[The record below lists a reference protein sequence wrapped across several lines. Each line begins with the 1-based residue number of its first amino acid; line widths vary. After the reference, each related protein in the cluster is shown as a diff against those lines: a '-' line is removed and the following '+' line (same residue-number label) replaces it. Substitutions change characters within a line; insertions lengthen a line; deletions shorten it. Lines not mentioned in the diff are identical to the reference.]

1 MDFSKK
7 LRKAMEEL
15 GITQT
20 QVVCMTGLAK
30 SCISQYLSGKNVPT
44 EERMQEMA
52 SSLGLRADY
61 FSDERFN
68 YATLKKAK
76 IPRLL
81 PMDAARVMGMSYD
94 SVASG
99 LQQGVFPWGYGIVTS
114 EDPKTGKKR
123 WTYFINAKR
132 FAEVEGIDI

>member
-61 FSDERFN
+61 FKMYTEKRGETVCQYISAD
-68 YATLKKAK
+68 
-76 IPRLL
+76 
-81 PMDAARVMGMSYD
+81 
-94 SVASG
+94 SG
-99 LQQGVFPWGYGIVTS
+99 LEALAGGS
-114 EDPKTGKKR
+114 R
-123 WTYFINAKR
+123 R
-132 FAEVEGIDI
+132 